1 MIRKYIFA
9 GIVVAL
15 AIFLIG
21 LLGKAETHYSRTG
34 IVKSSENG
42 IVIVEDTTGN
52 LWEIESDDFAENE
65 TVEFVLFTNG
75 THDVADDVVESIK

>member
-1 MIRKYIFA
+1 MIRKYIVA
-9 GIVVAL
+9 GIIVVL

-42 IVIVEDTTGN
+42 IVLIEDTRGN
-52 LWEIESDDFAENE
+52 LWEIESEDFEENE

-75 THDVADDVVESIK
+75 THDITDDVVESIK